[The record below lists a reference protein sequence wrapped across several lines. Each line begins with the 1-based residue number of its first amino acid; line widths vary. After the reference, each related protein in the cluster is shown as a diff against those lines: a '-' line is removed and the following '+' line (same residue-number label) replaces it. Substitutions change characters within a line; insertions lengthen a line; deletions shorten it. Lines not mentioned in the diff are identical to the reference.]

1 MNFAIRIRNPR
12 KRKLL
17 FKLSPFKRVMAALVL
32 GVFTGLFFG
41 EIAGILDIIG
51 KAYVRLLQMTVLP
64 YILVATIGGLGK
76 LDIQIAKQIGIRSG
90 SLILFLWFSTML
102 TVLCLP
108 LAYPNWTT
116 ASFFSSSM
124 IKEGPSVDFLTLY
137 LPSNPFFSLA
147 NTVVP
152 AVVVFSILF
161 GTALITLPNKENV
174 IDILHTLSDAL
185 MKIASFVAKLAPFGI
200 FAIAASAAGTLY
212 PGELERLQIHLWV
225 YLVAWSILAFL
236 TLPLLVSLATPF
248 SYRDVLRGA
257 RVAMVTAFAV
267 GTVLVVLPMIAERC
281 KALLAERKMESDES
295 EVTVDVLV
303 PTAYSFPSAG
313 TLLGLAFILFAAWF
327 VGTPL
332 DFSQYPGFT
341 VLGALTAFGSM
352 AVAIPFLL
360 NYFNFPVDL
369 FQLYLLGSV
378 VTARFATALAVL
390 HGVAICLLGATAILG
405 KLKWRSLFQGLAIS
419 LVVTGIV
426 MAGLGAV
433 LTNIIPFKYT
443 GKETFESIGLYGK
456 PVPIKENIEPPA
468 LSDAEQAR
476 SRLSAIKERGTL
488 RVGYLSDRLPFVYRN
503 NKGDLVGFDIDIMHS
518 LGRDLGVDLEVVL
531 SSWEKA
537 GSMLKEGRIDILI
550 GSIFVTPG
558 RAIDFTF
565 THSYIDQTL
574 AFMVK
579 DHRAEEFSDL
589 SNLLQMESL
598 RMGLPKNNYYE
609 KFIKEIFPN
618 VEILNISSMR
628 AFFKGDYDEVDAAPF
643 SAEIGAAWTL
653 LYPQYS
659 IVVPKGVN
667 VKAPTGF
674 GLPHG
679 QVEFSSFMNTWLDL
693 KKKSGDMDKL
703 FRHWILGEGQTQHEP
718 RWSLIRNVLDWID

>member
-1 MNFAIRIRNPR
+1 MKFF
-12 KRKLL
+12 L
-17 FKLSPFKRVMAALVL
+17 KLSPFKRVMLALVL

-41 EIAGILDIIG
+41 EIAGNLKFIG
-51 KAYVRLLQMTVLP
+51 DGYIRLLQMTVLP
-64 YILVATIGGLGK
+64 YILSATVGGLGK
-76 LDIQIAKQIGIRSG
+76 LDVQIAKQIGIRSG
-90 SLILFLWFSTML
+90 SLILFLWLATML

-108 LAYPNWTT
+108 LAYPNWTS
-116 ASFFSSSM
+116 ASFFSTSL
-124 IKEGPSVDFLTLY
+124 IEKGPTLDFLTLY
-137 LPSNPFFSLA
+137 LPSNPFYSLA
-147 NTVVP
+147 NTIVP
-152 AVVVFSILF
+152 AVVIFSILL
-161 GTALITLPNKENV
+161 GTALITLPNKDKV
-174 IDILHTLSDAL
+174 TDVLDTFSDAL
-185 MKIASFVAKLAPFGI
+185 MKIASFVAKLAPIGI

-212 PGELERLQIHLWV
+212 AGDLERLQIHLWV

-236 TLPLLVSLATPF
+236 TLPLLVALATPF
-248 SYRDVLRGA
+248 SYRDVWRGA
-257 RVAMVTAFAV
+257 RVAMVTAFAL

-281 KALLAERKMESDES
+281 KALLAERKMESDKG

-332 DFSQYPGFT
+332 DFSQYPVFT
-341 VLGALTAFGSM
+341 VMGALTAFGSM

-360 NYFNFPVDL
+360 NHFNFPVDL

-390 HGVAICLLGATAILG
+390 HGVAICLLGASAILG

-419 LVVTGIV
+419 FVVTGTL

-443 GKETFESIGLYGK
+443 GQESFESMKLFGQSVSVK
-456 PVPIKENIEPPA
+456 NINNP
-468 LSDAEQAR
+468 SG
-476 SRLSAIKERGTL
+476 LSAADQIRPRINVIQERGTL
-488 RVGYLSDRLPFVYRN
+488 RVGYLPDRLPFAFRN
-503 NKGDLVGFDIDIMHS
+503 KKGALVGFDMDLMHS

-531 SSWEKA
+531 LSWEKA
-537 GSMLKEGRIDILI
+537 GLMLKEGRIDILV

-558 RAIDFTF
+558 RAMDFTF
-565 THSYIDQTL
+565 TPSYIDQTL
-574 AFMVK
+574 GFIVK
-579 DHRAEEFSDL
+579 DHRVKEFSDL
-589 SNLLQMESL
+589 SKLLRMESL
-598 RMGLPKNNYYE
+598 RLALPKNRYY
-609 KFIKEIFPN
+609 KSHINKIFPN
-618 VEILNISSMR
+618 AEIIKIKSVKL
-628 AFFKGDYDEVDAAPF
+628 FLQGDFEDADAMVF
-643 SAEIGAAWTL
+643 SAEIGAAWTHF
-653 LYPQYS
+653 YPQYS

-693 KKKSGDMDKL
+693 KKKNGDIDK
-703 FRHWILGEGQTQHEP
+703 FFHHWILGEGQTHREP
-718 RWSLIRNVLDWID
+718 RWSVIRNVLHWVN